1 MFLIT
6 PRSQMRKSLPGKPRL
21 NLQLCVCIFNKS
33 VAAEGGGGCVCGGG
47 ERYGGDDNNKINN
60 DHH

>member
-1 MFLIT
+1 MPEIFLIT

-33 VAAEGGGGCVCGGG
+33 VAAEGGFVCAGVGRGMGGMIII
-47 ERYGGDDNNKINN
+47 K
-60 DHH
+60 